1 MTAWMSGQGG
11 QRSVCCVMLE
21 SVSQCS
27 VTGGPLATCHQLHSH
42 LSPGSASWHHDVMVT
57 GDISQMETPRW
68 WRKWQS
74 IPRPDCSFSGWWSEN
89 TYNTLSVSCVK
100 MRVFWSLV
108 KTLLVTLPS
117 LVTSHSRGAP
127 SQVCSTLEPGHGVGG
142 GDHSDLPYKL
152 TLSESDEDSIAIS
165 ITGAGFLTS
174 KQFKGFIIQVRSSER
189 SHEMIKINFITQLHT
204 QGKA

>member
-21 SVSQCS
+21 SVRQCS

-42 LSPGSASWHHDVMVT
+42 LSPGSWHHDVMVT

-68 WRKWQS
+68 WQKLQS
-74 IPRPDCSFSGWWSEN
+74 ILRAEVCFFSGLWSEN
-89 TYNTLSVSCVK
+89 TSNTLSVSCVK
-100 MRVFWSLV
+100 MRVFGSLV
-108 KTLLVTLPS
+108 RTLLVTLPC
-117 LVTSHSRGAP
+117 LVTSHSTGAP

-142 GDHSDLPYKL
+142 GDHSDLPFKL
-152 TLSESDEDSIAIS
+152 TLSEGDEDSLAIS

-174 KQFKGFIIQVRSSER
+174 KQFKGFIIQVRR
-189 SHEMIKINFITQLHT
+189 GHEMIKINFITQLHT
-204 QGKA
+204 R